1 MCYLKQ
7 RRKTTVET
15 LKKKKRVDHIK
26 SETQKDKRIVTVVP
40 NSQPK
45 HSIPKVPFTKVP
57 DG

>member
-1 MCYLKQ
+1 MLS
-7 RRKTTVET
+7 ET
-15 LKKKKRVDHIK
+15 KKKNYCGNIKKKKRVDHIK

>member
-1 MCYLKQ
+1 MLS
-7 RRKTTVET
+7 ET
-15 LKKKKRVDHIK
+15 KKKNYCGNKKKKKRVDHIK